1 MNGDGEDEMTITDK
15 KGNATHVIFEDH
27 KATQIVIE
35 NGKNQSKSILLEDD
49 GTLMMD
55 GKKLS
60 QKGLRKLG
68 WEVKG
73 DALEPIGGFKDV
85 HFNFHGVPDM
95 PNIPPMPNVNYPL
108 PNPNDY
114 NYHFDDATEDFS
126 DELSDKIE
134 AALLKDGYIKKDR
147 PSYFSLYDKVMMVD
161 DQKYDGDVLKKYK
174 KIYEQATKSKFKTST
189 MININ
194 FGTDDGEEEAN
205 SDATEN
211 NDYNDEIANALYR
224 DGLLKDIN
232 NFKIHIDDKS
242 MVVNGKKVS
251 DAQFQKYKKIFKTN
265 KNTNI
270 DIVKDTK

>member
-1 MNGDGEDEMTITDK
+1 MNGDGENEMTITDK
-15 KGNATHVIFEDH
+15 KGNATHVIFDDH
-27 KATQIVIE
+27 RATQLVIE

-60 QKGLRKLG
+60 LKGLRKLG

-73 DALEPIGGFKDV
+73 DGLEPIGGFKDV

-95 PNIPPMPNVNYPL
+95 PNIPPMPNVNYPSAD
-108 PNPNDY
+108 NY
-114 NYHFDDATEDFS
+114 NHHYDDTTEDFS

-134 AALLKDGYIKKDR
+134 AALLKDGYIKKNR
-147 PSYFSLYDKVMMVD
+147 PSYFSLYDKIMMVD
-161 DQKYDGDVLKKYK
+161 AKKYDGDVLKKYK

-211 NDYNDEIANALYR
+211 NDDNDEIVNALYR

-242 MVVNGKKVS
+242 TVVNGKKLS
-251 DAQFQKYKKIFKTN
+251 DAQFQKYKKIFKIN